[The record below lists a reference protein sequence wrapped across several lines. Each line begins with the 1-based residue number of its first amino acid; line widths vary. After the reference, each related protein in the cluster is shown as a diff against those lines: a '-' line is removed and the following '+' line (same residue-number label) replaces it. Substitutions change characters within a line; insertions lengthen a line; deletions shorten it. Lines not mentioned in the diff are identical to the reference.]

1 MEKILFIVPPNI
13 EYNDFVN
20 PPINVKSVQKQSRY
34 YGVLITEIPLG
45 ILSLVS
51 YVKKYSKGEV
61 DFKLIDFNIVL
72 NKLRKFEHK
81 SFKVFFHDFLKKEIE
96 ENSSPDIIG
105 ISSLFAPTY
114 KSMLEI
120 AKSCREISPQSII
133 IAGGGVPTNLGK
145 EIFAESKDF
154 DALCNGEGEKP
165 LLDLVNAEN
174 KIENLENNSSWITQN
189 KIKCWKNRYSYTNN
203 MIENLD
209 EIPSYNYNLLDLEG
223 YRINP
228 TILSYNFIENKR
240 DGFPLMTSRGC
251 PHHCCFCSSHSV
263 HGRKMRYYSLKRVRA
278 DIIDL
283 KDKYNAKVIIF
294 QDDHFMSDEQ
304 RALNILDIL
313 REFQLTAF
321 FPNSLA
327 LYALK
332 RKMLEALKNV
342 GVNQLVLSIES
353 GSERVLREIMHK
365 PLRMSIVK
373 QVVDDCRSLNIYSDI
388 NLLIGL
394 PGENKLDIEE
404 ERAFL
409 KKIDAN
415 WFRINV
421 ATPLVG
427 SEMFDICVKHKYFK
441 GDYLECNYKRAM
453 IETED
458 FTREYIQE
466 MAYLMNLELNF
477 VHNSD
482 FRLGNYAVALRGFE
496 TAIKARNDHAF
507 AYYYAS
513 KCYEKLG
520 DIERAREYYDKAI
533 KCIAENSFW
542 RNYVEMF
549 NILS

>member
-1 MEKILFIVPPNI
+1 V
-13 EYNDFVN
+13 
-20 PPINVKSVQKQSRY
+20 
-34 YGVLITEIPLG
+34 
-45 ILSLVS
+45 
-51 YVKKYSKGEV
+51 
-61 DFKLIDFNIVL
+61 
-72 NKLRKFEHK
+72 
-81 SFKVFFHDFLKKEIE
+81 
-96 ENSSPDIIG
+96 
-105 ISSLFAPTY
+105 
-114 KSMLEI
+114 
-120 AKSCREISPQSII
+120 
-133 IAGGGVPTNLGK
+133 
-145 EIFAESKDF
+145 
-154 DALCNGEGEKP
+154 
-165 LLDLVNAEN
+165 
-174 KIENLENNSSWITQN
+174 
-189 KIKCWKNRYSYTNN
+189 
-203 MIENLD
+203 
-209 EIPSYNYNLLDLEG
+209 
-223 YRINP
+223 
-228 TILSYNFIENKR
+228 
-240 DGFPLMTSRGC
+240 
-251 PHHCCFCSSHSV
+251 CSS
-263 HGRKMRYYSLKRVRA
+263 
-278 DIIDL
+278 DL
-283 KDKYNAKVIIF
+283 
-294 QDDHFMSDEQ
+294 
-304 RALNILDIL
+304 
-313 REFQLTAF
+313 
-321 FPNSLA
+321 
-327 LYALK
+327 
-332 RKMLEALKNV
+332 
-342 GVNQLVLSIES
+342 ES

-365 PLRMSIVK
+365 PLRLSIVK
-373 QVVDDCRSLNIYSDI
+373 QVVNDCRSLNIYSDI

-404 ERAFL
+404 ERTFL

-466 MAYLMNLELNF
+466 MAYVMNLELNF

-520 DIERAREYYDKAI
+520 DIEKAREYYDKAI